1 MKKIIV
7 AGIAA
12 AALMLTGCGASGYDG
27 YSTNGG
33 WSDSDWDLNNPSIYN
48 NNTYCNGGT
57 YNPMPN
63 NQYSCYRNGVT
74 SSPSPRPQP
83 IVPPKSAQK
92 APVAPAQKPPAQNS
106 APKAPAQAPKAPAA
120 PAPKAPAAKTGK

>member
-1 MKKIIV
+1 MKKIVV

-33 WSDSDWDLNNPSIYN
+33 YSSSDWDMNNGSMYN
-48 NNTYCNGGT
+48 NNTYCGGGT
-57 YNPMPN
+57 YMPMAN
-63 NQYSCYRNGVT
+63 NQFACNRNGVIST
-74 SSPSPRPQP
+74 PSARPVP

-92 APVAPAQKPPAQNS
+92 APVAPP
-106 APKAPAQAPKAPAA
+106 APKAPAQAPKAPAPKA